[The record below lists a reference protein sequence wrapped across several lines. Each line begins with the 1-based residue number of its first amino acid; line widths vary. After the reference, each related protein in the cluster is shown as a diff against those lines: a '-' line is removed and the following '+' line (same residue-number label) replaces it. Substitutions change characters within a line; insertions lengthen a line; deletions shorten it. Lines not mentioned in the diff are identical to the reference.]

1 MSVDKHG
8 AGLAVEHASPLQDV
22 EGILVLV
29 KKKAIGPPLHGDPE
43 EVVERVEVL
52 HRKLA
57 LKGGDRALKESGTG
71 HSKHDVIDIDEEV
84 DGVVVVPMDE

>member
-29 KKKAIGPPLHGDPE
+29 KEK
-43 EVVERVEVL
+43 
-52 HRKLA
+52 
-57 LKGGDRALKESGTG
+57 
-71 HSKHDVIDIDEEV
+71 VIV
-84 DGVVVVPMDE
+84 A